1 MSEIMD
7 AASRVAAS
15 QLAAAL
21 IAKDVNFP
29 DAAAE
34 GVQVAVK
41 IYASVLEE
49 ITKLGAGTSPGLNIS
64 DAALGS
70 ARGR

>member
-1 MSEIMD
+1 MSETMD
-7 AASRVAAS
+7 AANRVAAS

-29 DAAAE
+29 DTAAE
-34 GVQVAVK
+34 GIQAAMK

-49 ITKLGAGTSPGLNIS
+49 IADAGVKKSPGLNIS
-64 DAALGS
+64 KAALDKD
-70 ARGR
+70 RGR

>member
-7 AASRVAAS
+7 AANRVAAS

-29 DAAAE
+29 DTAE
-34 GVQVAVK
+34 GIQAAMK

-49 ITKLGAGTSPGLNIS
+49 IAEAGVKTSPGLNIS
-64 DAALGS
+64 KAALDKV
-70 ARGR
+70 RGR

>member
-1 MSEIMD
+1 MSETMD
-7 AASRVAAS
+7 AANRVAAS

-29 DAAAE
+29 DTAAD

-41 IYASVLEE
+41 IYARVLEE
-49 ITKLGAGTSPGLNIS
+49 ITKLGARTSPGLNIS
-64 DAALGS
+64 GAALGD